1 MVASRQLTP
10 KSTAHRL
17 RAGYLVASI
26 IRLRHDSAMTNS
38 GQPLQPDEDLVYIRP
53 ATVGDV
59 DALAALSDQ
68 LGYSATPEQIAARLR
83 QLLIR
88 DGDHAVF
95 VATVEGVSAGWVH
108 VARRQLLE
116 TDDRAE
122 ILGLVVASH
131 MRQRGIG
138 RALIAAA
145 ESWAAHV
152 GLFEVVVRSNVARAE
167 SHPFYERLGYTRT
180 KTQHVYLK
188 RMTCPVSR
196 SSCVTNASR
205 RR

>member
-1 MVASRQLTP
+1 
-10 KSTAHRL
+10 
-17 RAGYLVASI
+17 
-26 IRLRHDSAMTNS
+26 MTNS
-38 GQPLQPDEDLVYIRP
+38 GRPFQPDEDLVDIRP

-68 LGYSATPEQIAARLR
+68 LGYPAAPRQIATRLQ
-83 QLLIR
+83 QLSSR
-88 DGDHAVF
+88 ENDHAVF
-95 VATVEGVSAGWVH
+95 VAIVEGVAAGWIH

-122 ILGLVVASH
+122 ILGLVVASG

-145 ESWAAHV
+145 ESWAAHA

-167 SHPFYERLGYTRT
+167 SHPFYDRLGYTRT

-188 RMTCPVSR
+188 RVP
-196 SSCVTNASR
+196 
-205 RR
+205 